1 MGGAWKC
8 MSQKMNSW
16 IETILY
22 RKIREIAAPISKEG
36 IDAKEAHSDGCGGH
50 VSATEFQLGKRPE
63 IFTPTTII
71 ISGGDGA
78 WGLELTKD
86 IRKDLIDMTLT
97 IDTVRTHG
105 LLHTQKEEK
114 SASVFVNDYL
124 VDKMLLVKELSQGKY
139 FGVDSRRPFPVYRF
153 IDRDKN
159 LQTIRVETDKDVFW
173 DIDRVTLQPIILR
186 KGLRPEIAMI
196 AGAFISATIG
206 GIVSFF
212 V

>member
-8 MSQKMNSW
+8 MLQKMNSW

-36 IDAKEAHSDGCGGH
+36 IDVKDVYSDGCDGH
-50 VSATEFQLGKRPE
+50 VLATEFQLGKRPE

-71 ISGGDGA
+71 ISDGYGV

-105 LLHTQKEEK
+105 VLHTPEKGK
-114 SASVFVNDYL
+114 SASVFVNDHL
-124 VDKMLLVKELSQGKY
+124 VDKMFLVKAHPHGEY
-139 FGVDSRRPFPVYRF
+139 YGVDSRRPFPVYRF

-159 LQTIRVETDKDVFW
+159 LQTIRVVTAKDVFW
-173 DIDRVTLQPIILR
+173 DIDRVTLQPLLLR
-186 KGLRPEIAMI
+186 KEIRPEIAMI
-196 AGAFISATIG
+196 TGAIISAIIG